1 MLLCNSLPICHV
13 ICYPSMGLSQV
24 RDVSKFILLGC
35 RFKSHPL
42 HMNVYYFI
50 FATNDSGNARLLL
63 GNITIVLQT
72 AFTLNCR
79 GFEA

>member
-24 RDVSKFILLGC
+24 RDVSWFTLLGC

-50 FATNDSGNARLLL
+50 FATNDSVNAGLLF
-63 GNITIVLQT
+63 GNITIILQT

-79 GFEA
+79 GIEA